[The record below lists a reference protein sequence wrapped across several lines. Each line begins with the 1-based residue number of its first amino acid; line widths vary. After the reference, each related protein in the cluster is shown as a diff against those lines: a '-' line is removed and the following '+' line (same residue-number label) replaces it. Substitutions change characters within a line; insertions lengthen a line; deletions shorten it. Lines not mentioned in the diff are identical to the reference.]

1 MLTDSSIFDCAIC
14 ENTRNAII
22 NKITSDGIYVQFR
35 DLEDREENLDLI
47 FWRLLFLDSPED
59 VFDFTE

>member
-1 MLTDSSIFDCAIC
+1 M
-14 ENTRNAII
+14 
-22 NKITSDGIYVQFR
+22 SDEIYVQFR
-35 DLEDREENLDLI
+35 HLEDREENLDLI